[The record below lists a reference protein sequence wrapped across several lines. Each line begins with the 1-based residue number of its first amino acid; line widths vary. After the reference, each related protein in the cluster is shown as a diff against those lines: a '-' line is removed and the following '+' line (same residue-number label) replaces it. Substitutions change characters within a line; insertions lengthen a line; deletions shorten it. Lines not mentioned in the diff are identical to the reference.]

1 MKRGIL
7 TMHALTPRTPIF
19 EQTVKTIHDLRLHS
33 KLVKQI
39 ANDDP
44 KVKRCRLRQSVATAC
59 TVGEMYAQSQISG
72 CLHVWHSDLIPFAEA
87 S

>member
-7 TMHALTPRTPIF
+7 TMHAFTPRTPIF
-19 EQTVKTIHDLRLHS
+19 EQTVKNIHALRLHS

-39 ANDDP
+39 ASDDP
-44 KVKRCRLRQSVATAC
+44 QVKRCRLHQSVAAAYG
-59 TVGEMYAQSQISG
+59 VGRMYAQSQISG
-72 CLHVWHSDLIPFAEA
+72 YLHVWHSDLIPFAEA

>member
-7 TMHALTPRTPIF
+7 TMHAFTPRTPIF
-19 EQTVKTIHDLRLHS
+19 EQTVKNIHALRLHS

-39 ANDDP
+39 TNDDP
-44 KVKRCRLRQSVATAC
+44 QGKHCRLRQSVATAC
-59 TVGEMYAQSQISG
+59 TDGQMYAQSQISG
-72 CLHVWHSDLIPFAEA
+72 HLHVWHSDLIPFAEA